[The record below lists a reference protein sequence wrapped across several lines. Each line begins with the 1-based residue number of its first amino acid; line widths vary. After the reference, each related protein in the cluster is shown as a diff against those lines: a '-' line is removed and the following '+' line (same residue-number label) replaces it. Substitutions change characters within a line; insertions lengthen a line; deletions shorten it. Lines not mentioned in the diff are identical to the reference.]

1 MVSFPGISNKTED
14 IISWLDDVT
23 WGSHSVVAEKSAYS
37 RKETNMKK
45 PKRAGLRGHLIW
57 EEVMS

>member
-14 IISWLDDVT
+14 VVCWVDDVT

-45 PKRAGLRGHLIW
+45 PKGAGWRGHLIC